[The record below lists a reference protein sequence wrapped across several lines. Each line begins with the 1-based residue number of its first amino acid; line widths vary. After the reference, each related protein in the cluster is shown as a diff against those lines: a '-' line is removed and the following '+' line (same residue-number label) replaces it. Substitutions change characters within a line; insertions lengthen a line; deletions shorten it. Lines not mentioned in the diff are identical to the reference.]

1 MTQTAVEWLFLMM
14 NNPNRDQEFAN
25 KLLEKAKEME
35 AYNRKMEAMKYYL
48 KGFEDA
54 ELTEKQP
61 VTHEQTMRDAETHFH
76 LIYPLKNEKSE
87 TLIDWWEVPDGFNW
101 VAMDKS
107 GKWYSHKSCP
117 YLSTYEWFS
126 SLETEY
132 IEPSIIKNA
141 PTDWKL
147 CKFKRP

>member
-1 MTQTAVEWLFLMM
+1 MKQTEVEWLFLMM

-35 AYNRKMEAMKYYL
+35 AYNRKMEAKKYYL

-61 VTHEQTMRDAETHFH
+61 ITHEQTMRDAETHFE
-76 LIYPLKNEKSE
+76 LVYPLKNKQSE
-87 TLIDWWEVPDGFNW
+87 T
-101 VAMDKS
+101 
-107 GKWYSHKSCP
+107 
-117 YLSTYEWFS
+117 
-126 SLETEY
+126 
-132 IEPSIIKNA
+132 IIKNA
-141 PTDWKL
+141 PTDWTQ